1 MALRN
6 KKNKIDFLNIF
17 LIGAIF
23 ATVAILVSELVKM
36 LKKRKEQSAESLP
49 QTTTQAVEIVQEI
62 DYDKTLQFGTNAKPE
77 IKVLQTWI
85 NADGGRDESGKPL
98 VIDGLFG
105 AKTQGA
111 LYDLKGVKKITLNQ
125 YRTTPIR
132 TPSTGII
139 PGLGGIG

>member
-6 KKNKIDFLNIF
+6 KKKIDFLNIF

-23 ATVAILVSELVKM
+23 ATIAILVSELVKM
-36 LKKRKEQSAESLP
+36 LKKKKEQNTENLP
-49 QTTTQAVEIVQEI
+49 QTTTQTVEVVQEI

-77 IKVLQTWI
+77 IRVLQTWI

-98 VIDGLFG
+98 IVDGFFG
-105 AKTQGA
+105 VKTQGA

-139 PGLGGIG
+139 PDLRGVG